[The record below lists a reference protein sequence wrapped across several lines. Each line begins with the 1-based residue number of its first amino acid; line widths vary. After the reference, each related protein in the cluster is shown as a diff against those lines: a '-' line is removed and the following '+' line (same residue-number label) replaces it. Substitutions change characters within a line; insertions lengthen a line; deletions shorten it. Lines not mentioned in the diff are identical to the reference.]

1 MGSFVGHILPGCFF
15 ILFGLWWSV
24 KYPLKHISR
33 TPKKNSHLQRNF
45 KRLEIIEGAVK
56 VFFAL
61 VGILTDQFFPE
72 GPHLYLYS
80 RQPHHWVK
88 LMNWQHST
96 MNLFFLISGAVD
108 IVTYSS
114 TLMPAGLDRF
124 MLGIALF
131 MEGRLPLQ
139 YHISQRP
146 MLDQHVHSML
156 LIVIFPSVATC
167 FLQVFVHDNMILD
180 LFAVC
185 LALLQGTWFWQ
196 IGFVLYP
203 SWGGPEWDLNDHDNL
218 MFITM
223 CFCWHFAL
231 AIFITA
237 VNYSLVYCYLQ
248 NCKKSHRQITI
259 GLGIRK
265 EKNAHAPL
273 INESDEE

>member
-1 MGSFVGHILPGCFF
+1 MANFEGHILPGCFF

-33 TPKKNSHLQRNF
+33 TPKKNSHVQRNI
-45 KRLEIIEGAVK
+45 KHLEIIEGAVK

-61 VGILTDQFFPE
+61 VGLFADQFVPN

-80 RQPHHWVK
+80 GQPHHWVK

-96 MNLFFLISGAVD
+96 MYLFFLISGAVD

-131 MEGRLPLQ
+131 VEGFLFK

-156 LIVIFPSVATC
+156 LIAIFAGVATC
-167 FLQVFVHDNMILD
+167 FIQVFVHDNMILD

-185 LALLQGTWFWQ
+185 LALLQGTWLWQ

-203 SWGGPEWDLNDHDNL
+203 PWGGPEWDLNDHSNL